1 MHGMSPHQ
9 KLALWSTRKNTW
21 LWPQISVRLVGLA
34 LSYTLQLSGLLQW
47 AVRQTAEAE
56 NDMTSVERVLQY
68 THLDQEP
75 ARLADGAPPPPKC
88 ALPPLN
94 ISLAK
99 QRAAHLIPEI
109 MLRLLTSSVQSY
121 CF

>member
-1 MHGMSPHQ
+1 MVRWDTKTNH
-9 KLALWSTRKNTW
+9 LV
-21 LWPQISVRLVGLA
+21 QISVRLVGLA

-75 ARLADGAPPPPKC
+75 ARLTDGAPPPPKC
-88 ALPPLN
+88 ACCPSGCH
-94 ISLAK
+94 IATSMT
-99 QRAAHLIPEI
+99 AAPSQGCRPFCAEGV
-109 MLRLLTSSVQSY
+109 S
-121 CF
+121 F

>member
-1 MHGMSPHQ
+1 M
-9 KLALWSTRKNTW
+9 
-21 LWPQISVRLVGLA
+21 RLVGLA

-75 ARLADGAPPPPKC
+75 ARLSDGAPPPPKC
-88 ALPPLN
+88 ALN
-94 ISLAK
+94 TSLTR
-99 QRAAHLIPEI
+99 QRAAQLVPNNT
-109 MLRLLTSSVQSY
+109 LRLVTSFVQSQ
-121 CF
+121 CL